1 MSLEDRFLYMSSICC
16 CAEFHPHLEFWN
28 LAKGLSLFPKM
39 LWILPE
45 SAESLNCKC
54 VTFFLPIVFVL
65 NSFEQIWSFA
75 CLHGYTPHVVRRRPQ
90 SAWVW
95 SNGCCEPCVST
106 GSWAH
111 LSARPA
117 RLLTAEPILLSC
129 VVYDQRLHCWCFL
142 LCICNCLNIHS
153 LLVILLIHFKLGH
166 FSFLELE

>member
-1 MSLEDRFLYMSSICC
+1 MLLCWVSPTSWILKFE
-16 CAEFHPHLEFWN
+16 E
-28 LAKGLSLFPKM
+28 GLILFPRM

-45 SAESLNCKC
+45 SAESLDC
-54 VTFFLPIVFVL
+54 TFFLPIVFVL

-95 SNGCCEPCVST
+95 GNGCCEPYVST
-106 GSWAH
+106 GCWAH

-117 RLLTAEPILLSC
+117 RLLAAEPILLSC
-129 VVYDQRLHCWCFL
+129 VVYDQRLHCWCVH

-153 LLVILLIHFKLGH
+153 LLVTLLIHFKLGH